1 MRVAVVGGGVIGL
14 AAAWNAA
21 RRGAKVE
28 LFEAGPRIPHAGSA
42 SVDQHRLC
50 RVPYGDQ
57 DGYAALMAPAM
68 EAWERVWQAL
78 DARHYAETGCL
89 ALCTAERDWTDRSR
103 ASLAR
108 LGLPHRVLP
117 PAEVAARCP
126 MLAVEDARYGLW
138 TEPGGVLFAD
148 AITQGF
154 ADLAAEAGVALHPG
168 APVASVGED
177 GMLGVGTGRALPFDA
192 VLVAAGAW
200 TPALLPWTAPG
211 VTVLRQVVAYA
222 EAPAHLGAAWARAP
236 ILLDMGGPRGMFCAP
251 PVAGRGLKFGCGA
264 RNHPSPPG
272 GAPDARPE
280 EAAALMDAWRARLV
294 DGAAY
299 RVTET
304 RVCWYANEATQTFV
318 TGRRGRVLAFTGCS
332 GHAFK
337 LAALL
342 GEGLAAALVGG
353 GDGDLAWIRG
363 DAAALDLR
371 RLSP

>member
-1 MRVAVVGGGVIGL
+1 MRIGIVGGGVVGL
-14 AAAWNAA
+14 ATAWNAA
-21 RRGAKVE
+21 RRGAEVT
-28 LFEAGPRIPHAGSA
+28 LFEAGDRIPNTASA

-68 EAWERVWQAL
+68 AAWERVWAAL
-78 DARHYAETGCL
+78 GARHYAETGCL
-89 ALCTAERDWTDRSR
+89 ALCTAEGDWTDRSR

-108 LGLPHRVLP
+108 LGLRHRVLA

-126 MLAVEDARYGLW
+126 MLVVDDARYGLW
-138 TEPGGVLFAD
+138 TEPGGALFAD
-148 AITQGF
+148 AITAGF
-154 ADLAAEAGVALHPG
+154 AHLAAEAGVALHAATPVTAVEDSG
-168 APVASVGED
+168 ALRMAD
-177 GMLGVGTGRALPFDA
+177 GATRAFDA

-222 EAPAHLGAAWARAP
+222 APPAHLAAAWAGAP

-272 GAPDARPE
+272 ADPEARPG
-280 EAAALMDAWRARLV
+280 EAAALLDAWRARLL
-294 DGAAY
+294 DADSY

-304 RVCWYANEATQTFV
+304 RVCWYANEASQTFV
-318 TGRRGRVLAFTGCS
+318 AGRRGRVVAFTGCS

-342 GEGLAAALVGG
+342 GEGLAAALA
-353 GDGDLAWIRG
+353 DGAEAELAWMRG
-363 DAAALDLR
+363 DAASFDPR
-371 RLSP
+371 RLTT